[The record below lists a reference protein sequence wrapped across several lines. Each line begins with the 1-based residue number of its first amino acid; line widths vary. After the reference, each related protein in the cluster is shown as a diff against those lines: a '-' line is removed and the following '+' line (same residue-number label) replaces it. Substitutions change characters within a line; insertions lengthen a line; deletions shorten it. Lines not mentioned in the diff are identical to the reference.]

1 MTRTE
6 VVVIIAVFA
15 VLAFFFLQTLVISH
29 HRSSRIGCVSNL
41 RQIGLAYKIW
51 ADDNGGK
58 YPMQISVTN
67 GGAMELAATG
77 NVVATFQIMSNVLSD
92 PVLLSC
98 PGDSNHFETTNFLAD
113 FTARNISYFVG
124 LDAANTQPQT
134 LLSGDDNLVVNG
146 TKARSGILYLHTN
159 DSLAWTGER
168 HGGEGN
174 IGLADG
180 SVQELN
186 SAGLTS
192 TAGLATNRLAIP

>member
-1 MTRTE
+1 
-6 VVVIIAVFA
+6 
-15 VLAFFFLQTLVISH
+15 
-29 HRSSRIGCVSNL
+29 
-41 RQIGLAYKIW
+41 
-51 ADDNGGK
+51 
-58 YPMQISVTN
+58 MQISVTN
-67 GGAMELAATG
+67 GGAMELVATG

-98 PGDSNHFETTNFLAD
+98 PEDGGYFATTNFSAD

-124 LDAANTQPQT
+124 LDAMDTQPQT

-146 TKARSGILYLHTN
+146 TKARSGILNLHTN

-168 HGGEGN
+168 HGGDGN

-186 SAGLTS
+186 SAGLTA